1 MGNGSWFV
9 LLVRIAYGLYVWI
22 RERGRKTHDASVRAD
37 GGTAWLQ
44 QRGGVD
50 KRPCPGPDDAGA
62 IVTDGWAYE
71 HAGEWHMEHGEWIHL
86 PASEGA
92 ELLLWIERAEAACR

>member
-1 MGNGSWFV
+1 MAFTSGFARGAARRMM
-9 LLVRIAYGLYVWI
+9 LLCALTAALHGW
-22 RERGRKTHDASVRAD
+22 ASTSALAPAP
-37 GGTAWLQ
+37 TT
-44 QRGGVD
+44 
-50 KRPCPGPDDAGA
+50 PGA

>member
-1 MGNGSWFV
+1 MAFTSGFARGAARRMM
-9 LLVRIAYGLYVWI
+9 LLCALTAALHGCSSVG
-22 RERGRKTHDASVRAD
+22 ASTSALAPAP
-37 GGTAWLQ
+37 TT
-44 QRGGVD
+44 
-50 KRPCPGPDDAGA
+50 PEA

-71 HAGEWHMEHGEWIHL
+71 HAGEWHMEHL

>member
-1 MGNGSWFV
+1 MAFTPGFARGAARRMMLLCALTAGIGNLWLRPYQETAHGCSSV
-9 LLVRIAYGLYVWI
+9 G
-22 RERGRKTHDASVRAD
+22 ASTSALAPAP
-37 GGTAWLQ
+37 TT
-44 QRGGVD
+44 
-50 KRPCPGPDDAGA
+50 PGA

>member
-1 MGNGSWFV
+1 MAFTSGFARGAARRMM
-9 LLVRIAYGLYVWI
+9 LLCALTAALYWSPSSVVFPTVSSV
-22 RERGRKTHDASVRAD
+22 GASTSALAPAP
-37 GGTAWLQ
+37 TT
-44 QRGGVD
+44 
-50 KRPCPGPDDAGA
+50 PEA